1 MIDFQRVLTKFHMRI
16 KFSLDVIPES
26 TVCKTS
32 MKGDIVFLLDNSG
45 SINPIRFGK
54 MVSFARDIVS
64 HFSVGRNE
72 VQFGMDVYA
81 QTTRVQFKLNQYST
95 KQEIVQA
102 LGRMRYTKGRK
113 TNMGDALLH
122 LRTKSFSTAYGRF

>member
-1 MIDFQRVLTKFHMRI
+1 MKI
-16 KFSLDVIPES
+16 KFSSDVILES

-72 VQFGMDVYA
+72 VQFGMDVYE

-113 TNMGDALLH
+113 TNMGGALFH
-122 LRTKSFSTAYGRF
+122 LRTKSFSTEYGRL